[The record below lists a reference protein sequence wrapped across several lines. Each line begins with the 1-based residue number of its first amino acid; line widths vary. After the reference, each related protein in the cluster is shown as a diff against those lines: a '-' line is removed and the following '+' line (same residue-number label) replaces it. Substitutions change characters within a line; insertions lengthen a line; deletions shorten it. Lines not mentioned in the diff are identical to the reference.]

1 MALFLN
7 LSMFWQGDP
16 YLWRRYLV
24 LGTRETHSTVPDQ
37 VMISYEEESR
47 LIAIGIYNELK
58 SKGFQVTMH
67 YDKQEE
73 KLQEIMTRGVER
85 TSIMVVA
92 LTRKYKQTP
101 HSYAGIRLSGSYS
114 KHSQPCQ
121 TSTMKFFLKI
131 VHDFE
136 SLTVFAKS
144 SIFNVWQG
152 SGYVSG

>member
-1 MALFLN
+1 
-7 LSMFWQGDP
+7 
-16 YLWRRYLV
+16 
-24 LGTRETHSTVPDQ
+24 
-37 VMISYEEESR
+37 MISYEEESR

-101 HSYAGIRLSGSYS
+101 HSYAGIRLTETYS
-114 KHSQPCQ
+114 TYTQ
-121 TSTMKFFLKI
+121 STYTQSTLSNIYDEVFL
-131 VHDFE
+131 E
-136 SLTVFAKS
+136 NCSRL
-144 SIFNVWQG
+144 
-152 SGYVSG
+152 